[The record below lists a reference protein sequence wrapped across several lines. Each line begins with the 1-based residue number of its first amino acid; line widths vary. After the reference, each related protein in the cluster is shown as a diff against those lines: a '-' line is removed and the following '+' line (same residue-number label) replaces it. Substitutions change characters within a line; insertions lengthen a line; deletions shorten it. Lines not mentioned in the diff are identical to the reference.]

1 MNLGYLTANSASIHS
16 TNIYYMPIGARLN
29 GRERETI
36 YFSVLLGGS
45 ATKELN
51 RRKREVGVV
60 LGVILN
66 KAIGVDLQQVITE
79 ARRDGGVDIGK
90 KPSRKR
96 E

>member
-1 MNLGYLTANSASIHS
+1 MNSGYLTANSASIHS
-16 TNIYYMPIGARLN
+16 TNVYYMPIGARLMA
-29 GRERETI
+29 ERETN

-45 ATKELN
+45 ATKKLN

-66 KAIGVDLQQVITE
+66 RAIGIDLQQVII
-79 ARRDGGVDIGK
+79 APRRDGGVDIGR

-96 E
+96 D

>member
-1 MNLGYLTANSASIHS
+1 M
-16 TNIYYMPIGARLN
+16 
-29 GRERETI
+29 
-36 YFSVLLGGS
+36 LLGGS
-45 ATKELN
+45 ATKKLN

-66 KAIGVDLQQVITE
+66 RAIDRGSN
-79 ARRDGGVDIGK
+79 GGVDMGR

>member
-1 MNLGYLTANSASIHS
+1 M
-16 TNIYYMPIGARLN
+16 
-29 GRERETI
+29 
-36 YFSVLLGGS
+36 LLGGS
-45 ATKELN
+45 ATKKLN

-66 KAIGVDLQQVITE
+66 RAMGVGLQQVIIE
-79 ARRDGGVDIGK
+79 PRRNGGVDMGR

>member
-1 MNLGYLTANSASIHS
+1 M
-16 TNIYYMPIGARLN
+16 
-29 GRERETI
+29 
-36 YFSVLLGGS
+36 
-45 ATKELN
+45 
-51 RRKREVGVV
+51 GVV

-66 KAIGVDLQQVITE
+66 RAIGVDLQQVIIE